1 MVNLWLSLNFKVAR
15 KEGERKHS
23 ALRKLHRRLYT
34 SRPVHVTKANAI
46 YLVNVTGSGG
56 SFFNYVD
63 QILPIIDNLLSTH
76 LPLVKI
82 GEGIPL
88 LL

>member
-1 MVNLWLSLNFKVAR
+1 M
-15 KEGERKHS
+15 
-23 ALRKLHRRLYT
+23 
-34 SRPVHVTKANAI
+34 TKANAI